1 MSAVRRR
8 PGWVQR
14 LVTTDGAL
22 GALWVVAAIGLAGG
36 AGRRGRRSAL
46 RGALAAGAAATGARL
61 AAPAAVRRT
70 VVPVAA
76 VAGFGAGAAQE
87 LPVAAAGLVPAVA
100 ASALLLGRRRGG
112 SGAVVAA
119 GVLAGIGVGFASR
132 RAWKVAPAEAAA
144 ARRTWTPLTGEPSPD
159 GEGLAVLV
167 NPSSG
172 PAWSGDPTDALR
184 TALPDARVERLEE
197 GDDLAERV
205 EGFGEVRALGIAGG
219 DGTVN
224 ALAEL
229 ALDRDVPLLV
239 VPAGTLN
246 HFARDLGV
254 DSVAD
259 AASAVVAGEQVA
271 VDVGLIDGRPF
282 LNTASF
288 GSYAALVDA
297 RERLESRIGK
307 WPAVVVALVHVLR
320 HERPTDVEIDGRP
333 YRVWMIFIGNCRY
346 EPDGLAPSW
355 RERLDDGLLDVR
367 LVDGSAPLSR
377 LRLVVALLTGRLA
390 QCPAYRRTVVHS
402 LRIRSTDGPLRL
414 ARDGETFDGGTDIEV
429 TKAPKPLR
437 VLRPAGVGPA
447 D

>member
-1 MSAVRRR
+1 M
-8 PGWVQR
+8 
-14 LVTTDGAL
+14 
-22 GALWVVAAIGLAGG
+22 
-36 AGRRGRRSAL
+36 
-46 RGALAAGAAATGARL
+46 
-61 AAPAAVRRT
+61 
-70 VVPVAA
+70 
-76 VAGFGAGAAQE
+76 
-87 LPVAAAGLVPAVA
+87 
-100 ASALLLGRRRGG
+100 
-112 SGAVVAA
+112 
-119 GVLAGIGVGFASR
+119 
-132 RAWKVAPAEAAA
+132 
-144 ARRTWTPLTGEPSPD
+144 
-159 GEGLAVLV
+159 LV

-172 PAWSGDPTDALR
+172 PAWSGDPTEALRDALP
-184 TALPDARVERLEE
+184 AARVERLEE

-205 EGFGEVRALGIAGG
+205 GGLGEVRALGIAGG

-224 ALAEL
+224 AAAEL
-229 ALDRDVPLLV
+229 ALRLDVPLLV

-259 AASAVVAGEQVA
+259 AAAAVVRGEQVA

-307 WPAVVVALVHVLR
+307 WPAVAVALVHVLR
-320 HERPTDVEIDGRP
+320 HEQPTNVEIDGRP

-355 RERLDDGLLDVR
+355 RDRLDDGLLDVR

-377 LRLVVALLTGRLA
+377 LRLVVALLTGRVA
-390 QCPAYRRTVVHS
+390 RCPAYRRTVVRS

-414 ARDGETFDGGTDIEV
+414 ARDGETFDGGADVEV
-429 TKAPKPLR
+429 TKAPRPLR
-437 VLRPAGVGPA
+437 VLRPQGVGP